1 MIFDADSFPEYLVFL
16 DKNQDR
22 FPTNLYNFARNVDR
36 YNDSPHSLHDSW
48 ITSINVNEIRDP
60 ERFLDP
66 NVVIELNLLG
76 PMHDRDFLLKYSYVE
91 RYQFEG
97 QKNRLNWRDT
107 FHGDILFH
115 EFRLQNDQ
123 LFVHEMVLRSDSK
136 ILIVF
141 RDFSFSENLHP
152 A

>member
-1 MIFDADSFPEYLVFL
+1 MIFDADSFPEYLEFL

-22 FPTNLYNFARNVDR
+22 FPENLYNFARNVDR
-36 YNDSPHSLHDSW
+36 YNDSTHSLHDSW
-48 ITSINVNEIRDP
+48 ITSIKVSEIRDP

-66 NVVIELNLLG
+66 NVVIELSLLG
-76 PMHDRDFLLKYSYVE
+76 PMHDRDFFLKYSNVE
-91 RYQFEG
+91 SYQIEG
-97 QKNRLNWRDT
+97 RKNQFNWRDT

-115 EFRLQNDQ
+115 EFRLQKDQ

-141 RDFSFSENLHP
+141 RDFSFLENLHP